1 MISTRLI
8 PRLRA
13 LFPGRS
19 AATFWGAI
27 SALVA
32 LATLPFLL
40 LAVTAPSSEI
50 EGAVDSTGPAASISS
65 ATPPAAPATAPSPGD
80 RTGSAEPAPTGPS
93 PVTPTL
99 AVAPVNQS
107 RTAPAAAAVDLG
119 ADFDIQCWPSLAVV
133 PGASATV
140 ECNIPVFNG
149 DGSDISLS
157 CKVEG
162 MDCRLSPD
170 KVKAVEDET
179 ATRSRLTVTAPDA
192 AGVGVRTAS
201 VVATGGETGSAL
213 KQADV
218 EISVPPPF
226 SLSCESIGTSFVK
239 GQDASIGCWISFQQ
253 GFSEEV
259 SLAVLDPKD
268 GATVDPA
275 TFRPVENQTKTFTIL
290 LDTSGKK
297 AGSHF
302 VRVGASS
309 PKYTV
314 ETVASFELMPA

>member
-1 MISTRLI
+1 MNPARLI

-13 LFPGRS
+13 LSPGRS

-50 EGAVDSTGPAASISS
+50 EGGVDGTGPSASISS
-65 ATPPAAPATAPSPGD
+65 ATPSAVPATAPAPD
-80 RTGSAEPAPTGPS
+80 VLTGSVAP
-93 PVTPTL
+93 
-99 AVAPVNQS
+99 APVNPGLVAPTPAVAAPTAT
-107 RTAPAAAAVDLG
+107 RTTPAAVAVDLG

-239 GQDASIGCWISFQQ
+239 GEDASIGCWISFEQ
-253 GFSEEV
+253 GFSDEV
-259 SLAVLDPKD
+259 NLAVLDPET

-275 TFRPVENQTKTFTIL
+275 TFRPVENQTKTFTIR
-290 LDTSGKK
+290 LDTGGKK

-314 ETVASFELMPA
+314 ETVTSFELTPA